1 MNKTNL
7 NGKDDNLSQL
17 ETQFDVYESQYN
29 MILKQYNT
37 AYQDFMDS
45 ISSGDS
51 KYTSYSGSVWWGDGN
66 ILQQGTASSEEDCE
80 NMCTNNP
87 GCTGTTYNPSKQY
100 CWTSSGQGN
109 VVPGLDSDIAQLPAS
124 QDKLRTINSLNSQLQ
139 DLNDKLA
146 DILDQLQPYYDEN
159 GKKIDDKKVLLQNKY
174 QSLQGEQQK
183 LNKLI
188 RENETLE
195 EQYNSEN
202 LVINQQNALFKIW
215 LFIVILLVLGTIKL
229 FLKPTKTNNIV
240 IIILFIIICI
250 GLYSYLRK

>member
-7 NGKDDNLSQL
+7 NKKDDNLSKL
-17 ETQFDVYESQYN
+17 ETQFNEYESQYN
-29 MILKQYNT
+29 MILTQYNA

-45 ISSGDS
+45 LTSGNS
-51 KYTSYSGSVWWGDGN
+51 QFTSYSGSVWWGDGN
-66 ILQQGTASSEEDCE
+66 ILQQGSASTSEECE

-100 CWTSSGQGN
+100 CWASSGQGN
-109 VVPGLDSDIAQLPAS
+109 VVPGLDTDIAQLPAS

-139 DLNDKLA
+139 DLNDKLS
-146 DILDQLQPYYDEN
+146 DILNQMKPYYDEN
-159 GKKIDDKKVLLQNKY
+159 GEQINDKKVVLQNKY
-174 QSLQGEQQK
+174 QSLQDEQV
-183 LNKLI
+183 NLI
-188 RENETLE
+188 RLIKENETLE

-215 LFIVILLVLGTIKL
+215 LFIVILLLLGTIKL